1 MRHKPQ
7 DSRPKQKHSR
17 KPQEKA
23 VADFDPTDIFDAL
36 NTAGIKYMVVGGLA
50 VILYGYNRFTSDVDL
65 TVDLTAENLKALE
78 SVLQRIGFIRRLPVS
93 IQGLADPRT
102 RRLWTQKKG
111 MKVYSFTE
119 RKPPARTLDVMV
131 KPLKNF
137 QEAYE
142 QRVMTTIQGVP
153 VPLIPVD
160 LLAQMKREAGR
171 AEDLLD
177 LKALRDLGKIS

>member
-1 MRHKPQ
+1 
-7 DSRPKQKHSR
+7 
-17 KPQEKA
+17 
-23 VADFDPTDIFDAL
+23 
-36 NTAGIKYMVVGGLA
+36 
-50 VILYGYNRFTSDVDL
+50 
-65 TVDLTAENLKALE
+65 
-78 SVLQRIGFIRRLPVS
+78 
-93 IQGLADPRT
+93 
-102 RRLWTQKKG
+102 
-111 MKVYSFTE
+111 
-119 RKPPARTLDVMV
+119 MV